1 MAFISDWITLLC
13 RYGFCSSEYRDAGS
27 DGATVLLLTKFLSLF
42 LYPLGAA
49 ILVGGAALALSFT
62 RWPRVGQ
69 VLLGCVLA
77 ALWIAATPVFAN
89 WLNERLESDVTAN
102 SLETLPQGDAVILPG
117 GASVGRIMA
126 ALRLY
131 NAGKAPFIVITGG
144 NLPWYKAAVPEAQRI
159 ADFLVELG
167 APRSALILE
176 TSSRNTREN
185 AVNTAAIFKEHGWRH
200 GLLVTEGLFMPR
212 ALATFHKVG
221 LNVTPAAAGIYARS
235 SMDSVLD
242 FMPNVEALAGTT
254 LAIKEMIGLRVY
266 HYRGWA

>member
-1 MAFISDWITLLC
+1 MNALFI
-13 RYGFCSSEYRDAGS
+13 
-27 DGATVLLLTKFLSLF
+27 TKFLSLL

-49 ILVGGAALALSFT
+49 ILMSAFALVLSFT
-62 RWPRVGQ
+62 RWRRIGQ
-69 VLLGCVLA
+69 LLLSCVLA
-77 ALWIAATPVFAN
+77 SLWIAATPVFAN
-89 WLNERLESDVTAN
+89 WLNKRLESDIAAN
-102 SLETLPQGDAVILPG
+102 SVETLPQGDAVILPG

-144 NLPWYKAAVPEAQRI
+144 NLPWHKAAVPEAQRI

-185 AVNTAAIFKEHGWRH
+185 AVNTAVIFKEHGWRH

-212 ALATFHKVG
+212 ALATFHMVG
-221 LNVTPAAAGIYARS
+221 LSVTPATTDIYLGS
-235 SMDSVLD
+235 SIDSVLD
-242 FMPNVEALAGTT
+242 FMPNVGALAWTT
-254 LAIKEMIGLRVY
+254 LAIKEMIGLFVY
-266 HYRGWA
+266 RYRGWA

>member
-1 MAFISDWITLLC
+1 MNALFI
-13 RYGFCSSEYRDAGS
+13 
-27 DGATVLLLTKFLSLF
+27 TKFLSLF

-49 ILVGGAALALSFT
+49 ILISAFALVLSFT
-62 RWPRVGQ
+62 RWRRIGQ

-77 ALWIAATPVFAN
+77 ALWIVATPVFAN
-89 WLNERLESDVTAN
+89 WLNERLESGVTVN

-131 NAGKAPFIVITGG
+131 NEGKAPFIVITGG
-144 NLPWYKAAVPEAQRI
+144 NFPWHKAAVPEAQRI

-167 APRSALILE
+167 APPSALILE
-176 TSSRNTREN
+176 TSSRSTREN

-212 ALATFHKVG
+212 ALATYRKVG
-221 LNVTPAAAGIYARS
+221 LSVIPATIDINSGS
-235 SMDSVLD
+235 SIDSVLD
-242 FMPNVEALAGTT
+242 FMPDVGALAWST
-254 LAIKEMIGLRVY
+254 LAIKEMIGLCVY